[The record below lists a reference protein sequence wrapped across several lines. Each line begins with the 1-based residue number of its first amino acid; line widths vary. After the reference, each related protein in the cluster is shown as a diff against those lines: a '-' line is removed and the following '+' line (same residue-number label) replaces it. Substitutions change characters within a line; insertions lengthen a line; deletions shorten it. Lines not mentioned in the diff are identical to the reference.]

1 MFWIVK
7 NSYLDN
13 ELEKSRSFFLL
24 LKIISKFIKNLSL
37 PQKQTKNDY
46 PLRLSLIHNTRLLIN

>member
-24 LKIISKFIKNLSL
+24 LKIISKFIKNLSP